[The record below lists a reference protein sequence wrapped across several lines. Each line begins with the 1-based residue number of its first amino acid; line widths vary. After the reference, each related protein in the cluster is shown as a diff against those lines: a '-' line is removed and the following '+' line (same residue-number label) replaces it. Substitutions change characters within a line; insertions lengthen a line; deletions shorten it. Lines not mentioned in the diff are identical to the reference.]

1 MLDGVHPTFLLDQ
14 VLDRVYFWSNI
25 MPNNSAQNQTKNEPR
40 SYDRNFYNCVKK
52 PEKNSGLQRGLNPW
66 PRDTGATLYQLS
78 YEATDVGSRS
88 ILGSYVPVK
97 DM

>member
-1 MLDGVHPTFLLDQ
+1 M
-14 VLDRVYFWSNI
+14 
-25 MPNNSAQNQTKNEPR
+25 KNDPR

-52 PEKNSGLQRGLNPW
+52 PEKKSGLQRGLNPW
-66 PRDTGATLYQLS
+66 PRDTGAMLYQLS
-78 YEATDVGSRS
+78 YEATYVGSRS